1 MGPSGGSTVTATG
14 SAVAERAELG
24 ALLELCSLPHVGPAR
39 MRALLDGASAQEAIA
54 KLCRGRSDS
63 LGALLVCP
71 GVTGVLVGSWRAALA
86 AAHERAASNGCP
98 VGVDRLAAH
107 EQAGVWLEIPTGGET
122 GEVWKVDPEPPALL
136 FGRGTQLYAATRR
149 VGIVG
154 TRRCSAYGR
163 TVAQQ
168 LGEGLAEAGVTVVS
182 GLASGIDGI
191 AQRAALDAG
200 GLVIGVVGSGLDH
213 VYPASNRSLWVDI
226 AQRGT
231 LLSEYPLGTPA
242 LRWRFSGQEPHRRGT
257 VRCAGGGRVRRVWRF
272 ALQPSTPPRNEAD
285 LSWRFRGPLPAMS
298 RWARTVLLA
307 EGCPPV
313 CDVGDILLALGW
325 SELES
330 APSGA
335 LFELPMPES
344 PLDRTVLDELGPASR
359 TADELVLCTGAG
371 LAEVAASLGRLELS
385 GWAAETAGWL
395 GAHAMTSAVIRP
407 LNPPGRGPTHRYC
420 GSGGPSAPR
429 VADSPNLCCR

>member
-1 MGPSGGSTVTATG
+1 M
-14 SAVAERAELG
+14 AERAELG

-242 LRWRFSGQEPHRRGT
+242 LRWRFPARNRIVAALCDVLVVVESAESGGSLYTVDAAAERGRP
-257 VRCAGGGRVRRVWRF
+257 VMAV
-272 ALQPSTPPRNEAD
+272 P
-285 LSWRFRGPLPAMS
+285 GPITSDVSMGTN
-298 RWARTVLLA
+298 RLLA

-385 GWAAETAGWL
+385 GWAAETAGWWER
-395 GAHAMTSAVIRP
+395 TR
-407 LNPPGRGPTHRYC
+407 
-420 GSGGPSAPR
+420 
-429 VADSPNLCCR
+429 